1 MTLLVILLLLI
12 LIMITPP
19 VGIIVL
25 IGMELWY
32 FPEVFIPLLVVGL
45 IITVFVWML
54 HTSGMSAKQEAEEN
68 ETIRRESE
76 CAISN
81 TPKIGVSIQRYHFR
95 TGALSGVRMMLR
107 RTKSASNENR
117 PVYNLRRSPHLFS
130 LILSV
135 DLP

>member
-12 LIMITPP
+12 LFMITPP

-45 IITVFVWML
+45 IIAVFVWMF

-68 ETIRRESE
+68 EKIRRESE
-76 CAISN
+76 EVCYQQYA
-81 TPKIGVSIQRYHFR
+81 
-95 TGALSGVRMMLR
+95 
-107 RTKSASNENR
+107 ENR
-117 PVYNLRRSPHLFS
+117 REHPEVPLQDWGIIWGENDVEAYEVRFQREQAS
-130 LILSV
+130 L
-135 DLP
+135 

>member
-1 MTLLVILLLLI
+1 MMTLLVILLLLI

-45 IITVFVWML
+45 IITVFVWMF

-76 CAISN
+76 E
-81 TPKIGVSIQRYHFR
+81 VSYQQY
-95 TGALSGVRMMLR
+95 A
-107 RTKSASNENR
+107 ENR
-117 PVYNLRRSPHLFS
+117 REHPEVPLQDWGIIWGEKDVEAYEVRFQREQTSLQSTTKPAPVQLDS
-130 LILSV
+130 
-135 DLP
+135 